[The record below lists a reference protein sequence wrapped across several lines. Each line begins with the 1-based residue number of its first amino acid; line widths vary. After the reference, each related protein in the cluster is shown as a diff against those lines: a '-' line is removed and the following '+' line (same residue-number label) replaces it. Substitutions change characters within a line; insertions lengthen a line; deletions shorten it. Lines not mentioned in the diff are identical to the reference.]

1 MEDPL
6 ELPQY
11 DPPNIGFMML
21 GFLIYVANDEGR
33 LVPVAQIE
41 AQDTRVFGDHEFIE
55 EFFVQEYPPE
65 AED

>member
-33 LVPVAQIE
+33 LVPAGMVE
-41 AQDTRVFGDHEFIE
+41 AQDTRVMGNHEFIE
-55 EFFVQEYPPE
+55 EYFVQEFPFE
-65 AED
+65 EID